1 MNAINKFL
9 ISIPMALCWLYF
21 MSGVVTLF
29 AAFIG
34 IYLSVFFPNM
44 PYITNILPNL
54 IDLMNTLG
62 NNGLIGLM
70 ATVIFIGQ
78 YFLPIAYIIFLKNIT
93 ININLCDI

>member
-1 MNAINKFL
+1 
-9 ISIPMALCWLYF
+9 
-21 MSGVVTLF
+21 MSGVVALF
-29 AAFIG
+29 ATLIG

-44 PYITNILPNL
+44 PYITNVLPNL

-78 YFLPIAYIIFLKNIT
+78 YFLAY
-93 ININLCDI
+93 NLYNFFKKHHDKYQHL

>member
-1 MNAINKFL
+1 
-9 ISIPMALCWLYF
+9 
-21 MSGVVTLF
+21 MSGVVQLF

-62 NNGLIGLM
+62 NNGLVGLM
-70 ATVIFIGQ
+70 TTVIFIGS
-78 YFLPIAYIIFLKNIT
+78 YFLAN
-93 ININLCDI
+93 NLYSFFKKHRDKYQSL

>member
-1 MNAINKFL
+1 
-9 ISIPMALCWLYF
+9 
-21 MSGVVTLF
+21 MSGVVALF
-29 AAFIG
+29 ATLIG

-44 PYITNILPNL
+44 PYITNVLPNL

-78 YFLPIAYIIFLKNIT
+78 YFLAY
-93 ININLCDI
+93 NLYNFFKKHHDKYQPL